1 MARFRGGGLE
11 KGIANDLQKKIY
23 RKLARGI
30 QEAAINTMNGLAEAG
45 PTWSG
50 EFAASW
56 RFVAEGESGGD
67 PGNLGDLYKYSKKD
81 IRVTTIEKHINRGV
95 NRFQFINTSPHANE
109 AIDGVQGTFIRP
121 SDPPIASAKL
131 ELGDERSNPSFRHE
145 IGNKLP
151 SSTSLEEAPAARTAE
166 PDWYITY
173 TKGGGLQ
180 LDLGRGFSAG
190 FKGEF

>member
-11 KGIANDLQKKIY
+11 KGIAKDLQK
-23 RKLARGI
+23 RMNRALARGI
-30 QEAAINTMNGLAEAG
+30 QESAIRTMNGLAEAG

-56 RFVAEGESGGD
+56 RFVAAGESGGA
-67 PGNLGDLYKYSKKD
+67 PGRPGDLYKYSRKD
-81 IRVTTIEKHINRGV
+81 IRVTTIERHINRGV
-95 NRFQFINTSPHANE
+95 TRFQFVNTSEHANE
-109 AIDGVQGTFIRP
+109 AIDGRQAVFTRP

-131 ELGDERSNPSFRHE
+131 ELGDGRDNPSLRYQ
-145 IGNKLP
+145 IGGKLP
-151 SSTSLEEAPAARTAE
+151 DSVDLKDAPAARTAE

-173 TKGGGLQ
+173 TQGGGLS
-180 LDLGRGFSAG
+180 LDFGRGFSAG